1 VIVAANRVRSHV
13 NWERSQQERP
23 QASLSVISWPL
34 VYALS
39 GLQVVVTIAW
49 MAYADFQPKL
59 LEGFAL
65 TALASPLAIYL
76 GLTGSILAPLVGSLS
91 DRVARRSGDRIPV
104 IASGGLLAGATFV
117 AVASTAIAQPVGV
130 LRYVLVGLIGLWVA
144 AMTVLQAPALSL
156 LPQSASSRDWPLVAS
171 PLVVAT
177 VLPAALWPFVR
188 QSLDRLGGPSVF
200 VATGVVLVIATLALR
215 RVSTVPTA
223 TAPANRG
230 VALRGLSGARIARW
244 VVAFALGV
252 VSAVVTLLASTVVP
266 GILAGSLGSGDAA
279 RGLLR
284 AVPLGASALLAPSL
298 ARFAVASGKWT
309 ALGASV
315 VTAVLCAAAA
325 PLCGSVFAAVI
336 VALLI
341 GGALAVYLD
350 SALPVAFELL
360 PSDAFGLAAGLYLG
374 GAFAGSRLLFAVA
387 ARF

>member
-1 VIVAANRVRSHV
+1 MRVASALLVAA
-13 NWERSQQERP
+13 
-23 QASLSVISWPL
+23 
-34 VYALS
+34 
-39 GLQVVVTIAW
+39 
-49 MAYADFQPKL
+49 
-59 LEGFAL
+59 
-65 TALASPLAIYL
+65 
-76 GLTGSILAPLVGSLS
+76 
-91 DRVARRSGDRIPV
+91 
-104 IASGGLLAGATFV
+104 
-117 AVASTAIAQPVGV
+117 
-130 LRYVLVGLIGLWVA
+130 
-144 AMTVLQAPALSL
+144 
-156 LPQSASSRDWPLVAS
+156 
-171 PLVVAT
+171 
-177 VLPAALWPFVR
+177 
-188 QSLDRLGGPSVF
+188 
-200 VATGVVLVIATLALR
+200 LVIATLALR
-215 RVSTVPTA
+215 RVTTVPTA